1 MRIIVVGAG
10 KIGRTLIKNLAN
22 ENHDIVVIDSDDKVV
37 EGIVN
42 ENDVNGVV
50 GNGAAYDILMTAYR

>member
-1 MRIIVVGAG
+1 MKIIVCGGGNVGQSIVSYLVKG
-10 KIGRTLIKNLAN
+10 NN
-22 ENHDIVVIDSDDKVV
+22 DIVVIDSDDKVV